1 MNHFK
6 VFLETAGASLSQTT
20 EFLPYYALPYV
31 PNPRAHPSYKDLFSV
46 STCMQSHLCLDG
58 IQQVFIIMY
67 EVTPTSYCL
76 LNLLLIRMR

>member
-46 STCMQSHLCLDG
+46 SR
-58 IQQVFIIMY
+58 IIKFFIINRK
-67 EVTPTSYCL
+67 TSQSK
-76 LNLLLIRMR
+76 IQK